1 MVEKQVPK
9 GKTETTSVT
18 TSYEEAKKICLAKVA
33 QISKECRRINQKYND
48 PYFDLEDRWDSL
60 SPLRVIKD
68 TSDSDAGQDAAV
80 YGLVQGDN
88 PSAGRLELYGLGQAP
103 AQNSGPIPPCV
114 KRIGDI
120 FDNPRFYVE
129 GVNAKD
135 IRQGF
140 DGDCWFLS
148 SLAALCSMEPARNLI
163 ERVCVARDEEVGVY
177 GFVLFRDGEWIT
189 EVVDDKLYLRRA
201 DFEDSDEQERR
212 IWEDN
217 RIRINS
223 EEEYRKEFQSN
234 SRALYYAQSS
244 HPDETWVPLLE
255 KAFAKAHGDY
265 AAIDGGYVGYVAS
278 IPKSSGQMANVY
290 TKLVRVSRILPGDYQ
305 LK

>member
-1 MVEKQVPK
+1 MVQKQVPK
-9 GKTETTSVT
+9 GKTETASVT
-18 TSYEEAKKICLAKVA
+18 TSYEEAKKICQAKVA
-33 QISKECRRINQKYND
+33 QISRECRRINQKYND
-48 PYFDLEDRWDSL
+48 PYFDLVDRWDSL
-60 SPLRVIKD
+60 SSLRVIKD
-68 TSDSDAGQDAAV
+68 TSNADDGQDAAV
-80 YGLVQGDN
+80 YGLVQDN
-88 PSAGRLELYGLGQAP
+88 NPAGRLELYGAGQP
-103 AQNSGPIPPCV
+103 LVQNSGPVPPCV

-120 FDNPRFYVE
+120 FDNPRFFVE

-135 IRQGF
+135 VRQGY

-148 SLAALCSMEPARNLI
+148 SLAALCSMEPSRSLI

-177 GFVLFRDGEWIT
+177 GFVFFRDGEWIT

-223 EEEYRKEFQSN
+223 EEEYRREFQSN
-234 SRALYYAQSS
+234 SRALYYAQST

-265 AAIDGGYVGYVAS
+265 AAIDGGYVGYVATY
-278 IPKSSGQMANVY
+278 PQLLEELANVC
-290 TKLVRVSRILPGDYQ
+290 TKLVRASRILLGDYPP
-305 LK
+305 K